1 MRRCAIQPRI
11 VDHRDWRGRRRA
23 APAAAGRRRE
33 DDTIV
38 EASIASDRTE
48 LPAARPDAALDRET
62 ALREAAQR
70 RAERLAQDHEDAYE
84 RLLMRCRALEAEAL
98 LWSEEKARFLV
109 RQGAAGDR
117 TAELEASLAELEASL
132 AACEARLAR
141 AAALGEERE
150 RADRDRME
158 RQIQAI
164 AAAHEADLS
173 RLAAEHDAALSA
185 AEDRLHDARHDLL
198 EAEKAFRVE
207 AFRLSAL
214 VALKAQEA
222 DDRAGEAAGLQ
233 DQLRAVLASS
243 SWRLSR
249 PLRSIGSLLAR
260 VRP

>member
-1 MRRCAIQPRI
+1 MRYPAAHRRRPPQP
-11 VDHRDWRGRRRA
+11 GRRRA
-23 APAAAGRRRE
+23 AHAAAGRRRE

-84 RLLMRCRALEAEAL
+84 RLLVRCRALEGEAL
-98 LWSEEKARFLV
+98 LWSEEKAGFLV
-109 RQGAAGDR
+109 RQGAAADR
-117 TAELEASLAELEASL
+117 VAELEAAL
-132 AACEARLAR
+132 AACEARLAQ
-141 AAALGEERE
+141 AASLGEERAHAE
-150 RADRDRME
+150 RDRME
-158 RQIQAI
+158 RQIQAL

-173 RLAAEHDAALSA
+173 RRAAEHDAALSA
-185 AEDRLHDARHDLL
+185 AEDRIHGARHDLL

-207 AFRLSAL
+207 AYRLSAL

-222 DDRAGEAAGLQ
+222 DDRAGEAAGLR
-233 DQLRAVLASS
+233 DQLSAVLASS